1 MLNIEPQNNFC
12 NKTGHCLSSS
22 IICTTLPLLLLGVM
36 KHKNVSWIGHVAW
49 MGAWRNLYKIFIRR
63 PEQKR
68 PFGRPTDWWEDST

>member
-1 MLNIEPQNNFC
+1 
-12 NKTGHCLSSS
+12 
-22 IICTTLPLLLLGVM
+22 M